1 MENKKNTHTYTHAK
15 KRENKMREE
24 KRKKIMPKHRQS

>member
-24 KRKKIMPKHRQS
+24 KRKKNNAEA